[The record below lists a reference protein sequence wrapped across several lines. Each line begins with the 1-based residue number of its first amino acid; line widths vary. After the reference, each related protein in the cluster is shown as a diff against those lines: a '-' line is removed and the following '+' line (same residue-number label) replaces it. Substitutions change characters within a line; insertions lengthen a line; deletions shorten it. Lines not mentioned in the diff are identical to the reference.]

1 MCRRMREA
9 APEQEREKMDADGT
23 VLVLAELDADKEI
36 LPLSLGCVTAAKRL
50 AAIWGGR
57 TAALIMGHGVAAAAR
72 EMARYGADDVLVV
85 DHPALDGYQPE
96 LYLSTFLQVWE
107 RQKPKAILMGDTP
120 TSVDLA
126 PRIACSLEA
135 GLVTDCVAIDA
146 DTSDVK
152 FIKPVYSS
160 NVMAAYAFVSEPW
173 IVTLRARA
181 DGAAPKEET
190 RRSEI
195 IPIEVK
201 PDLSAMRTEVIQR
214 VIEGEEGIPLAEAHI
229 IVSGGRG
236 LGGPEGFEQ
245 LIELAKVLHAAVG
258 ASRPPCDL
266 GWVPSQWQVGQ
277 TGAKV
282 APAVYIAAGIS
293 GATQH
298 IAGMQS
304 SKKIVAINRDPKANI
319 FSIADYGVVGACEEV
334 LPAFRETLREILR

>member
-1 MCRRMREA
+1 MCRRTREA
-9 APEQEREKMDADGT
+9 APKQEREKMDADGT

-36 LPLSLGCVTAAKRL
+36 LPLSLECVTAAKRL
-50 AAIWGGR
+50 AATWGGR
-57 TAALIMGHGVAAAAR
+57 AAALIMGHGVAAAAR
-72 EMARYGADDVLVV
+72 EMACYGVDDVLLV
-85 DHPALDGYQPE
+85 DHPALDGYQAE

-107 RQKPKAILMGDTP
+107 RQKPKAILMGDTL

-126 PRIACSLEA
+126 PRIACSLDA
-135 GLVTDCVAIDA
+135 GLVADCVAIEA
-146 DTSDVK
+146 DTSDVN

-160 NVMAAYAFVSEPW
+160 NVMAAYAFASEPW

-181 DGAAPKEET
+181 EEAAPKAET
-190 RRSEI
+190 RRAEI
-195 IPIEVK
+195 IPLEVK
-201 PDLSAMRTEVIQR
+201 LDLSAMKTEVVQR
-214 VIEGEEGIPLAEAHI
+214 VVEGDEGIRLAEAHI
-229 IVSGGRG
+229 VVSGGRG

-245 LIELAKVLHAAVG
+245 LVELAKVLHAAVG

-298 IAGMQS
+298 IAGMQG
-304 SKKIVAINRDPKANI
+304 SKKIVAINRDRTASI
-319 FSIADYGVVGACEEV
+319 FRIADYGVVGSCEEV
-334 LPAFRETLREILR
+334 LPAFREALTEMLR

>member
-1 MCRRMREA
+1 
-9 APEQEREKMDADGT
+9 MDPDGT
-23 VLVLAELDADKEI
+23 VLVVVETSADKEI
-36 LPLSLGCVTAAKRL
+36 LPLSLECVTAAKRL
-50 AAIWGGR
+50 AEIWRGR
-57 TAALIMGHGVAAAAR
+57 TVALIMGHGVAAAAE
-72 EMARYGADDVLVV
+72 EMACYGVDDVLVV
-85 DHPALDGYQPE
+85 DHPGLDGYQAE
-96 LYLSTFLQVWE
+96 LYVSAFLQVW
-107 RQKPKAILMGDTP
+107 QQHKAKAILMGD
-120 TSVDLA
+120 SLISIDMA
-126 PRIACSLEA
+126 PRIAFSLDA
-135 GLVTDCVAIDA
+135 GLVTDCVAIDT
-146 DTSDVK
+146 DKPDVR

-181 DGAAPKEET
+181 AEAAPKEDT

-195 IPIEVK
+195 IPVDAK
-201 PDLSAMRTEVIQR
+201 LDLSAMKTEVIQR
-214 VIEGEEGIPLAEAHI
+214 VIERDEGTKLAAARI

-236 LGGPEGFEQ
+236 VGGPEGFE
-245 LIELAKVLHAAVG
+245 LLGELAKVLNAAVG

-282 APAVYIAAGIS
+282 APSVYIAAGIS

-319 FSIADYGVVGACEEV
+319 FRMADYGVVGSCEEV
-334 LPAFRETLREILR
+334 LPAFREALTEMLR

>member
-1 MCRRMREA
+1 
-9 APEQEREKMDADGT
+9 MDSDGA
-23 VLVLAELDADKEI
+23 VLVVVETSADKEI
-36 LPLSLGCVTAAKRL
+36 LPLSLECVTAAKRL

-57 TAALIMGHGVAAAAR
+57 TVAVIMGHGVAAAAR
-72 EMARYGADDVLVV
+72 EMACHGVDDVLVV
-85 DHPALDGYQPE
+85 DHPALDGYQAE
-96 LYLSTFLQVWE
+96 LYLSGFLQAWE
-107 RQKPKAILMGDTP
+107 RHKPKAILMGDSL

-135 GLVTDCVAIDA
+135 GLVTDCVAIEA

-160 NVMAAYAFVSEPW
+160 NVMAAYVFVSEPW

-181 DGAAPKEET
+181 EEAAPKEET
-190 RRSEI
+190 WRSEI
-195 IPIEVK
+195 IPIKVK
-201 PDLSAMRTEVIQR
+201 LDLSALKTEVMQR
-214 VIEGEEGIPLAEAHI
+214 VIEREERIPLAEAEI

-282 APAVYIAAGIS
+282 APSVYIAAGIS

-319 FSIADYGVVGACEEV
+319 FRIADYGVVGACEEV
-334 LPAFRETLREILR
+334 LPAFRETLAEILR